1 MAESTFID
9 FNSVIS
15 SLTEKCL
22 LKLNYDGEL
31 NENQKDL
38 INENM
43 FFIIDKLTNH
53 QPLISLFKKKIYKSI
68 EKELRV
74 VDWREMICCTGDI
87 FHHSINVEMALKF
100 VIETNIEKYLTILL
114 QQIEK
119 HSAFK
124 SYFTCEGLPED
135 DFIVS
140 LWTEEFNAIN
150 AMNIQPQ
157 ILN

>member
-1 MAESTFID
+1 M
-9 FNSVIS
+9 
-15 SLTEKCL
+15 
-22 LKLNYDGEL
+22 
-31 NENQKDL
+31 
-38 INENM
+38 
-43 FFIIDKLTNH
+43 
-53 QPLISLFKKKIYKSI
+53 ISLFKDKIYKSI

-74 VDWREMICCTGDI
+74 IDWRELICCTGEI

-114 QQIEK
+114 QQIET
-119 HSAFK
+119 HSAFR

-135 DFIVS
+135 DFIVM
-140 LWTEEFNAIN
+140 LWTEEFDAIN